1 MNSCFERACVSSYYW
16 KVSFFLPSAQLRF
29 YLLLLYAVSDHR
41 IVDEPRS
48 FEQSHI
54 QLSAACHCSLVCLG
68 DRSQKEG
75 ACPELGSSLIFTALG
90 ALPVFR
96 GQPGVREA
104 ISH

>member
-1 MNSCFERACVSSYYW
+1 MVASNVLVLVVIIGKFP
-16 KVSFFLPSAQLRF
+16 SFCLLRSFAFICYCSMPSP
-29 YLLLLYAVSDHR
+29 